1 MWALSEDVG
10 PDEFVADVELLNRS
24 IHKELDAAR
33 VEEERL
39 MSLTPRRLRFTVP
52 IILALIAGNIALLVL
67 VPQYELA
74 WVISSFIFLIINP
87 FILMIPG
94 QKKNVLPDRE
104 TRTEFTGLLKNIG
117 MSTSMILKRE
127 KKLYS
132 EIIWNF
138 FFINCYPIVPGFII
152 LFSINILLAWESR
165 VFMGE
170 IQQYTSTIITL
181 QSVAIIL
188 FYLGIW
194 VFKPYTPGFFTE
206 ITGVGAEVKE
216 RVNLGWF
223 SALRF
228 ILLVAVLA
236 AGSGV
241 IFVSALLFPGMTLGQ
256 VISGEDVTLHVAVI
270 PLVIIGLVFLTQVAL
285 VRYFQGIYSRL
296 LVMHLF
302 SYRAKALKG
311 PLLTRIEEFARIS
324 VPTREDIQELIGL
337 YKHFFKLKVYRVEY
351 LEFIGLFPVYVI
363 VPDIQELLAFE
374 QPAVVQK

>member
-10 PDEFVADVELLNRS
+10 PDEFVADVQLLNRS
-24 IHKELDAAR
+24 IHRELDAAR
-33 VEEERL
+33 EEEERL
-39 MSLTPRRLRFTVP
+39 LSLTPRRLRFTVP
-52 IILALIAGNIALLVL
+52 IIAALIVGNIALFVL

-94 QKKNVLPDRE
+94 QKKNVIPDKE
-104 TRTEFTGLLKNIG
+104 TRIEFTGLLKNIG
-117 MSTSMILKRE
+117 MSTPRILKQE

-152 LFSINILLAWESR
+152 LFTLNILLAWESR
-165 VFMGE
+165 ALTGE
-170 IQQYTSTIITL
+170 LLYTTALIITL

-194 VFKPYTPGFFTE
+194 FFKPHTPGFFTE

-216 RVNLGWF
+216 RVNVGLF

-228 ILLVAVLA
+228 ILLIAIIA
-236 AGSGV
+236 AGSGI

-256 VISGEDVTLHVAVI
+256 VISGEGVTLHVAVI
-270 PLVIIGLVFLTQVAL
+270 PLVTTGLIFLTQVAL
-285 VRYFQGIYSRL
+285 VRYFQGIYSRP

-302 SYRAKALKG
+302 SYRANALEG
-311 PLLTRIEEFARIS
+311 PLLTRTEEFAAIRA
-324 VPTREDIQELIGL
+324 PTREDIKDLIDL
-337 YKHFFKLKVYRVEY
+337 YKQFFKLKVYRVEY
-351 LEFIGLFPVYVI
+351 LDVIGLFPVYVI

-374 QPAVVQK
+374 KPAVVQK